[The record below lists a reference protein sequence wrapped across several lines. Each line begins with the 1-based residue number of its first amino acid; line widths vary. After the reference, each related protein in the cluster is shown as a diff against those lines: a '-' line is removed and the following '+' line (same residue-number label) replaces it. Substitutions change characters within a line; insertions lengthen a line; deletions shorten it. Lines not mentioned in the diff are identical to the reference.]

1 VPLQLSEGA
10 KGGALEK
17 SAYQA
22 ELEKARALMRQ
33 VGHCH
38 FLSQRSQTLIVRFA
52 TCASLYW
59 SRRGSWALS
68 WVSAGSAPLML
79 RGGQGACRN

>member
-1 VPLQLSEGA
+1 MVAAARVAQLSAALTAAGVPVPEEEVPLQLSEGA

-38 FLSQRSQTLIVRFA
+38 FLSQRA
-52 TCASLYW
+52 K
-59 SRRGSWALS
+59 
-68 WVSAGSAPLML
+68 P
-79 RGGQGACRN
+79 

>member
-1 VPLQLSEGA
+1 VPVPEEEVPLQLSEGA

-38 FLSQRSQTLIVRFA
+38 FLSQRA
-52 TCASLYW
+52 K
-59 SRRGSWALS
+59 
-68 WVSAGSAPLML
+68 P
-79 RGGQGACRN
+79 